1 MIVNQAIVMSQ
12 NAPATTTTT
21 TTITNKEII
30 PQKKSFVA
38 AEENIAN
45 ENIVITYEII
55 D

>member
-12 NAPATTTTT
+12 NAPAMTT